1 MKFYIVTV
9 GALSYRDLQPS
20 SIDAILHA
28 MNRFPGA
35 TRISAKPARVQQ

>member
-9 GALSYRDLQPS
+9 GNLSFRDLQPS

-28 MNRFPGA
+28 MDRFPGA
-35 TRISAKPARVQQ
+35 TRITARLAENG

>member
-9 GALSYRDLQPS
+9 GALSYRDLQMC

-28 MNRFPGA
+28 MDRFPGA
-35 TRISAKPARVQQ
+35 TRISAKPVN

>member
-9 GALSYRDLQPS
+9 GALSFRDLQPS

-28 MNRFPGA
+28 MDRFPGA
-35 TRISAKPARVQQ
+35 QRISARLAK